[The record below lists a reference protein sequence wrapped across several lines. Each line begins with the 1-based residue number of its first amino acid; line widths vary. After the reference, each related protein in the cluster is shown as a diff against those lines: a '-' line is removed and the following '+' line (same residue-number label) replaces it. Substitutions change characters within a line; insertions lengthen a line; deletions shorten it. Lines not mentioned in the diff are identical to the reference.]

1 MCMNANVVYI
11 LVVLILTWIYF
22 QTRSLKSNEDEYFVL
37 NKSEGVFGLSLS
49 FYASGMGLWIL
60 TSPAEVAWYGLG
72 YDIYGYALSAAT
84 PFVLIYIFGPK
95 IADLL
100 PNGATL
106 AQFVETKYGNI
117 AQKIV
122 SVVAVI
128 YMGAFLV
135 AEFASISFVFESIS
149 SVRGVLVSLLI
160 AITTLAYLFRHGF
173 KASYFTDRIQSYGII
188 FLLAIVLMIWFSQN
202 SISDIVS
209 LANSGGLNSFETF
222 SLKSA
227 LAVIIAV
234 TAAEVFSMGY
244 WQRTFSAENSK
255 VIKQASIYSGTGA
268 FLTILILGIGGAV
281 GAGKGLEVPALSFID
296 QLELNNF
303 TIMLLISLATLL
315 VTSSI
320 DTLENAIASTISL
333 DIIKKKSEEAKLI
346 TLLVVGI
353 ALIISNE
360 VTSIFNVFLVAD
372 LFAACLVF
380 PAFYRIKKSS
390 KDILLVVPFV
400 GSLISAYIFRYVS
413 INPQLNPGGVFIPT
427 DLYGLADLN
436 TFAVALLSSMVITVV
451 ADKVIKYN

>member
-1 MCMNANVVYI
+1 MNANVVYLI
-11 LVVLILTWIYF
+11 VVLILTWIYF

-37 NKSEGVFGLSLS
+37 NKSEGVLGLSLS

-72 YDIYGYALSAAT
+72 FDIYGYALSAAT

-100 PNGATL
+100 PKGATL

-122 SVVAVI
+122 SIVAVI
-128 YMGAFLV
+128 YMGAFLI

-149 SVRGVLVSLLI
+149 SVRGILISLLV

-173 KASYFTDRIQSYGII
+173 KASYFTDRLQSYGII
-188 FLLAIVLMIWFSQN
+188 LLLAIVLTIWLSQN
-202 SISDIVS
+202 SFSELVTY
-209 LANSGGLNSFETF
+209 ANAGGLSSFETF
-222 SLKSA
+222 SFKSA

-255 VIKQASIYSGTGA
+255 AIKQASIFSGIGA

-281 GAGKGLEVPALSFID
+281 GAGKGIESPALSFIE
-296 QLELNNF
+296 QLDLNHF
-303 TIMLLISLATLL
+303 TIILLVSLATLL

-333 DIIKKKSEEAKLI
+333 DILKKTEEAKLI
-346 TLLVVGI
+346 TLLVVC
-353 ALIISNE
+353 ISFVISIE

-390 KDILLVVPFV
+390 KDILLIIPFV
-400 GSLISAYIFRYVS
+400 GSLISVYVYRYLFTDLQV
-413 INPQLNPGGVFIPT
+413 NPGGIFIPT

-436 TFAVALLSSMVITVV
+436 TFAIGLLSSMVITLV
-451 ADKVIKYN
+451 ANKAIK

>member
-1 MCMNANVVYI
+1 MNANVIYLI
-11 LVVLILTWIYF
+11 VVLILTWIYF

-37 NKSEGVFGLSLS
+37 NKSEGVLGLSLS

-72 YDIYGYALSAAT
+72 FDIYGYALSAAT

-100 PNGATL
+100 PKGATL

-122 SVVAVI
+122 SIVAVI
-128 YMGAFLV
+128 YMGAFLI

-149 SVRGVLVSLLI
+149 SVRGILISLLI

-173 KASYFTDRIQSYGII
+173 KASYFTDRLQSYGII
-188 FLLAIVLMIWFSQN
+188 LLLAIVLTIWLSQN
-202 SISDIVS
+202 SLSELVTF
-209 LANSGGLNSFETF
+209 ANAGGLNSFETF
-222 SLKSA
+222 SFKSA

-255 VIKQASIYSGTGA
+255 AIKQASIFSGIGA

-281 GAGKGLEVPALSFID
+281 GAGKGIESPALSFIE
-296 QLELNNF
+296 QLDLNNF
-303 TIMLLISLATLL
+303 TIILLVSLATLL

-333 DIIKKKSEEAKLI
+333 DILKKKSEEAKLI
-346 TLLVVGI
+346 TLLVVCI
-353 ALIISNE
+353 ALVISIE

-390 KDILLVVPFV
+390 KDILLIIPFV
-400 GSLISAYIFRYVS
+400 GSLISVYVYRYLFTDLQV
-413 INPQLNPGGVFIPT
+413 NPGGIFIPT

-436 TFAVALLSSMVITVV
+436 TFAIGLLSSMVITLV
-451 ADKVIKYN
+451 ADKAIK

>member
-1 MCMNANVVYI
+1 MNANVVYFI
-11 LVVLILTWIYF
+11 IILILTWIYF
-22 QTRSLKSNEDEYFVL
+22 QTRNLKSNEDEYFVL
-37 NKSEGVFGLSLS
+37 NKSEGVLGLSLS

-95 IADLL
+95 IAELL

-106 AQFVETKYGNI
+106 AQFVETKYGII

-128 YMGAFLV
+128 YMGAFLI

-202 SISDIVS
+202 SFSDIIS

-281 GAGKGLEVPALSFID
+281 GAGKGLEVPALSFIE

-303 TIMLLISLATLL
+303 TILLLISLATLL

-413 INPQLNPGGVFIPT
+413 IDPQLNPGGVFIPT

-436 TFAVALLSSMVITVV
+436 SFAVALLSSMVITLV
-451 ADKVIKYN
+451 ADKVIK

>member
-1 MCMNANVVYI
+1 MNENVIYL
-11 LVVLILTWIYF
+11 LVVSILTWIYF
-22 QTRSLKSNEDEYFVL
+22 QTRSLKSNENEYFVL
-37 NKSEGVFGLSLS
+37 NKSAGVLGLSLS

-84 PFVLIYIFGPK
+84 PFILIYIFGPK

-100 PNGATL
+100 PKGATL

-122 SVVAVI
+122 SIVAVI
-128 YMGAFLV
+128 YMGAFLI

-149 SVRGVLVSLLI
+149 SVRGILISLLI

-173 KASYFTDRIQSYGII
+173 KASYFTDRLQSYGII
-188 FLLAIVLMIWFSQN
+188 LLLAIVFTIWLSQN
-202 SISDIVS
+202 SLSEIVTF
-209 LANSGGLNSFETF
+209 ANAGGLSSFETF

-255 VIKQASIYSGTGA
+255 AIKQASVFSGIGA
-268 FLTILILGIGGAV
+268 FLTILLLGIGGAV
-281 GAGKGLEVPALSFID
+281 GAGKGIESPSLSFIE
-296 QLELNNF
+296 QLDLNNF
-303 TIMLLISLATLL
+303 TIILLVSLATLL

-333 DIIKKKSEEAKLI
+333 DILKKKSEEAKLI
-346 TLLVVGI
+346 TLLVVCI
-353 ALIISNE
+353 ALVISIE

-390 KDILLVVPFV
+390 KDILLIIPFV
-400 GSLISAYIFRYVS
+400 GSLISVYVYRYLFIDAQV
-413 INPQLNPGGVFIPT
+413 NPGGVFIPT

-436 TFAVALLSSMVITVV
+436 TFAIGLLSSMVITLV
-451 ADKVIKYN
+451 ADKVIK

>member
-1 MCMNANVVYI
+1 MNANVIYLI
-11 LVVLILTWIYF
+11 VVLILTWIYF
-22 QTRSLKSNEDEYFVL
+22 QTRSLKSNENEYFVL
-37 NKSEGVFGLSLS
+37 NKSEGVLGLSLS

-84 PFVLIYIFGPK
+84 PFILIYIFGPK

-100 PNGATL
+100 PKGATL

-122 SVVAVI
+122 SIVAVI
-128 YMGAFLV
+128 YMGAFLI

-149 SVRGVLVSLLI
+149 SVRGILISLLI

-173 KASYFTDRIQSYGII
+173 KASYFTDRLQSYGII
-188 FLLAIVLMIWFSQN
+188 LLLAIVLTIWLSQN
-202 SISDIVS
+202 SLSELVTF
-209 LANSGGLNSFETF
+209 ANAGGLNSFESF

-255 VIKQASIYSGTGA
+255 AIKQASIFSGIGA

-281 GAGKGLEVPALSFID
+281 GAGKGIESPALSFIE
-296 QLELNNF
+296 QLDLNNF
-303 TIMLLISLATLL
+303 TIILLVSLATLL

-333 DIIKKKSEEAKLI
+333 DILKKKSEEAKLI
-346 TLLVVGI
+346 TLLVVC
-353 ALIISNE
+353 ISLVISIE

-390 KDILLVVPFV
+390 KDILLIIPFV
-400 GSLISAYIFRYVS
+400 GSLISVYVYRYLFIDLQV
-413 INPQLNPGGVFIPT
+413 NPGGVFIPT

-436 TFAVALLSSMVITVV
+436 TFAIGLLSSMVITLV
-451 ADKVIKYN
+451 ADKAIK

>member
-1 MCMNANVVYI
+1 MNENVVYLI
-11 LVVLILTWIYF
+11 VVLILTLIYF
-22 QTRSLKSNEDEYFVL
+22 QTKSLKSNENEYFVL
-37 NKSEGVFGLSLS
+37 NKSEGVLGLSLS

-84 PFVLIYIFGPK
+84 PFILIYIFGPK

-100 PNGATL
+100 PKGATL

-122 SVVAVI
+122 SIVAVI
-128 YMGAFLV
+128 YMGAFLI

-149 SVRGVLVSLLI
+149 SVRGILISLLI
-160 AITTLAYLFRHGF
+160 GITTLAYLFRHGF
-173 KASYFTDRIQSYGII
+173 KASYFTDKLQSFGII
-188 FLLAIVLMIWFSQN
+188 FLLSIVFFIWFSQN
-202 SISDIVS
+202 NLSEIMTY
-209 LANSGGLNSFETF
+209 ANAGGLNSFETF

-255 VIKQASIYSGTGA
+255 AIKQASIFSGVGA

-281 GAGKGLEVPALSFID
+281 GAGKGIESPPLSFIE
-296 QLELNNF
+296 QLDLNNF
-303 TIMLLISLATLL
+303 TIILLVSLATLL

-333 DIIKKKSEEAKLI
+333 DILKKKSEEAKLI
-346 TLLVVGI
+346 TLLVVCVS
-353 ALIISNE
+353 LVISIE

-390 KDILLVVPFV
+390 KDILLIIPFV
-400 GSLISAYIFRYVS
+400 GSLISVYVYRYLFIDLQV
-413 INPQLNPGGVFIPT
+413 NPGGVFIPT

-436 TFAVALLSSMVITVV
+436 TFAIGLLSSMVITLV
-451 ADKVIKYN
+451 ADKAIK

>member
-1 MCMNANVVYI
+1 MKANVIYLI
-11 LVVLILTWIYF
+11 VVLILTWIYF

-37 NKSEGVFGLSLS
+37 NKSEGVLGLSLS

-72 YDIYGYALSAAT
+72 YDIYGYALSSAT
-84 PFVLIYIFGPK
+84 PFILIYIFGPK
-95 IADLL
+95 IANLL
-100 PNGATL
+100 PKGATL

-122 SVVAVI
+122 SIVAVI
-128 YMGAFLV
+128 YMGAFLI

-149 SVRGVLVSLLI
+149 SVRGVLISLLI
-160 AITTLAYLFRHGF
+160 AIITLAYLFRHGF
-173 KASYFTDRIQSYGII
+173 KASYFTDRLQSYGII
-188 FLLAIVLMIWFSQN
+188 LLLAIVLTIWLSQN
-202 SISDIVS
+202 SLSELVTY
-209 LANSGGLNSFETF
+209 ANAGGLSTFETF

-255 VIKQASIYSGTGA
+255 AIKQASIFSGIGA

-281 GAGKGLEVPALSFID
+281 GAGKGIESPALSFIE
-296 QLELNNF
+296 QLDLNNF
-303 TIMLLISLATLL
+303 TIILLVSLATLL

-333 DIIKKKSEEAKLI
+333 DILKKKSEEAKLI
-346 TLLVVGI
+346 TLLVVC
-353 ALIISNE
+353 ISLVISIE

-390 KDILLVVPFV
+390 KDILLIIPLV
-400 GSLISAYIFRYVS
+400 GSLISVYVYRYLFIDLQV
-413 INPQLNPGGVFIPT
+413 NPGGVFIPT

-436 TFAVALLSSMVITVV
+436 TFAIGLVSSMVITLV
-451 ADKVIKYN
+451 ADKAIK

>member
-1 MCMNANVVYI
+1 MNANVIYLI
-11 LVVLILTWIYF
+11 VVLILTWIYF

-37 NKSEGVFGLSLS
+37 NKSEGVLGLSLS

-72 YDIYGYALSAAT
+72 YDIYGYALSSAT
-84 PFVLIYIFGPK
+84 PFILIYIFGPK
-95 IADLL
+95 IANLL
-100 PNGATL
+100 PKGATL

-122 SVVAVI
+122 SIVAVI
-128 YMGAFLV
+128 YMGAFLI

-149 SVRGVLVSLLI
+149 SVRGILISLLI
-160 AITTLAYLFRHGF
+160 AIITLAYLFRHGF
-173 KASYFTDRIQSYGII
+173 KASYFTDRLQSYGII
-188 FLLAIVLMIWFSQN
+188 LLLAIVLTIWLSQN
-202 SISDIVS
+202 SLSELVTY
-209 LANSGGLNSFETF
+209 ANAGGLSTFETF

-255 VIKQASIYSGTGA
+255 AIKQASIFSGIGA

-281 GAGKGLEVPALSFID
+281 GAGKGIESPALSFIE
-296 QLELNNF
+296 QLDLNNF
-303 TIMLLISLATLL
+303 TIILLVSLATLL

-333 DIIKKKSEEAKLI
+333 DILKKKSEEAKLI
-346 TLLVVGI
+346 TLLVVC
-353 ALIISNE
+353 ISLVISIE

-390 KDILLVVPFV
+390 KDSLLIIPFI
-400 GSLISAYIFRYVS
+400 GSLISVYVYRYLFIDLQV
-413 INPQLNPGGVFIPT
+413 NPGGVFIPT

-436 TFAVALLSSMVITVV
+436 TFAIGLVSSMVITLV
-451 ADKVIKYN
+451 ADKAIK

>member
-1 MCMNANVVYI
+1 MNANVVYLI
-11 LVVLILTWIYF
+11 VVLILTWIYF
-22 QTRSLKSNEDEYFVL
+22 QTRSLKSNENEYFVL
-37 NKSEGVFGLSLS
+37 NKSEGVLGLSLS

-84 PFVLIYIFGPK
+84 PFILIYIFGPK

-100 PNGATL
+100 PKGATL

-122 SVVAVI
+122 SIVAVI
-128 YMGAFLV
+128 YMGAFLI

-149 SVRGVLVSLLI
+149 SVRGILISLLI

-173 KASYFTDRIQSYGII
+173 KASYFTDRLQSYGII
-188 FLLAIVLMIWFSQN
+188 LLLAIVLTIWLSQN
-202 SISDIVS
+202 SLSELVTY
-209 LANSGGLNSFETF
+209 ANAGGLNSFETF

-255 VIKQASIYSGTGA
+255 AIKQASIFSGIGA

-281 GAGKGLEVPALSFID
+281 GAGKGIESPALSFIE
-296 QLELNNF
+296 QLDLNNF
-303 TIMLLISLATLL
+303 TIILLVSLATLL

-333 DIIKKKSEEAKLI
+333 DILKKKSEEAKLI
-346 TLLVVGI
+346 TLLVVCVS
-353 ALIISNE
+353 LVISIE

-390 KDILLVVPFV
+390 KDILLIIPFV
-400 GSLISAYIFRYVS
+400 GSLISVYVYRYLFIDLQV
-413 INPQLNPGGVFIPT
+413 NPGGVFIPT

-436 TFAVALLSSMVITVV
+436 TFAIGLLSSMVITLV
-451 ADKVIKYN
+451 ANKAIK

>member
-1 MCMNANVVYI
+1 MTANVVYLI
-11 LVVLILTWIYF
+11 VVLILTWIYF

-37 NKSEGVFGLSLS
+37 NKSEGVLGLSLS

-106 AQFVETKYGNI
+106 AQFVETRYGNI
-117 AQKIV
+117 SQKIV
-122 SVVAVI
+122 SLVAVI
-128 YMGAFLV
+128 YMGAFLI

-188 FLLAIVLMIWFSQN
+188 FLLAIVLIIWLSQN

-209 LANSGGLNSFETF
+209 LANAGGLNSFESF

-255 VIKQASIYSGTGA
+255 AIKQASIYSGAGA

-281 GAGKGLEVPALSFID
+281 GAGKGLEVPTLSFID

-303 TIMLLISLATLL
+303 TILLLISLATLL

-372 LFAACLVF
+372 LFASCLVF

-390 KDILLVVPFV
+390 KDILLIVPFV
-400 GSLISAYIFRYVS
+400 GSLISVFTYRYLS
-413 INPQLNPGGVFIPT
+413 IDSQLNPGGVFIPT
-427 DLYGLADLN
+427 DLYGLADLY
-436 TFAVALLSSMVITVV
+436 TFAIALLSSIVITLV
-451 ADKVIKYN
+451 ADKVIK

>member
-1 MCMNANVVYI
+1 MNANIVYLI
-11 LVVLILTWIYF
+11 VVLILTWIYF
-22 QTRSLKSNEDEYFVL
+22 QTRSLKSNENEYFVL
-37 NKSEGVFGLSLS
+37 NKSEGVLGLSLS

-84 PFVLIYIFGPK
+84 PFILIYIFGPK

-100 PNGATL
+100 PKGATL

-122 SVVAVI
+122 SIVAVI
-128 YMGAFLV
+128 YMGAFLI

-149 SVRGVLVSLLI
+149 SVRGILISLLI

-173 KASYFTDRIQSYGII
+173 KASYFTDRLQSYGII
-188 FLLAIVLMIWFSQN
+188 LLLAIVLTIWLSQN
-202 SISDIVS
+202 TLSELVTF
-209 LANSGGLNSFETF
+209 ANAGGLNSFESF
-222 SLKSA
+222 SFKSA

-255 VIKQASIYSGTGA
+255 AIKQASIFSGIGA

-281 GAGKGLEVPALSFID
+281 GAGKGIESPALSFIE
-296 QLELNNF
+296 QLDLNNF
-303 TIMLLISLATLL
+303 TIILLVSLATLL

-333 DIIKKKSEEAKLI
+333 DILKKKSEEAKLI
-346 TLLVVGI
+346 TLLVVCI
-353 ALIISNE
+353 ALVISIE

-390 KDILLVVPFV
+390 KDILLIIPFV
-400 GSLISAYIFRYVS
+400 GSLISVYVYRYLFIDLQV
-413 INPQLNPGGVFIPT
+413 NPGGVFIPT

-436 TFAVALLSSMVITVV
+436 TFAIGLLFSMVITLV
-451 ADKVIKYN
+451 ADKAIK

>member
-1 MCMNANVVYI
+1 MNENVIYL
-11 LVVLILTWIYF
+11 LVISILTWIYF
-22 QTRSLKSNEDEYFVL
+22 QTRSLKSNENEYFVL
-37 NKSEGVFGLSLS
+37 NKSAGVLGLSLS

-84 PFVLIYIFGPK
+84 PFILIYIFGPK

-122 SVVAVI
+122 SIVAVI
-128 YMGAFLV
+128 YMGAFLI

-149 SVRGVLVSLLI
+149 SVRGILISLLI

-173 KASYFTDRIQSYGII
+173 KASYFTDRLQSYGII
-188 FLLAIVLMIWFSQN
+188 LLLAIVFTIWLSQN
-202 SISDIVS
+202 SLSEIVTF
-209 LANSGGLNSFETF
+209 ANAGGLSSFETF

-255 VIKQASIYSGTGA
+255 AIKQASVFSGIGA
-268 FLTILILGIGGAV
+268 FLTILLLGIGGAV
-281 GAGKGLEVPALSFID
+281 GAGKGIESPSLSFIE
-296 QLELNNF
+296 QLDLNNF
-303 TIMLLISLATLL
+303 TIILLVSLATLL

-333 DIIKKKSEEAKLI
+333 DILKKKSEEAKLI
-346 TLLVVGI
+346 TLLVVCI
-353 ALIISNE
+353 ALVISIE

-380 PAFYRIKKSS
+380 PAFYRIKKTS
-390 KDILLVVPFV
+390 KDILLIIPFV
-400 GSLISAYIFRYVS
+400 GSLISVYVYRYLFIDAQV
-413 INPQLNPGGVFIPT
+413 NPGGVFIPT

-436 TFAVALLSSMVITVV
+436 TFAIGLLSSMVITLV
-451 ADKVIKYN
+451 ADKVIK

>member
-1 MCMNANVVYI
+1 MNANVIYVI
-11 LVVLILTWIYF
+11 VVLILTWIYF
-22 QTRSLKSNEDEYFVL
+22 QTRSLKSSEDEYFVL
-37 NKSEGVFGLSLS
+37 NKSEGVLGLSLS

-72 YDIYGYALSAAT
+72 FDIYGYALSAAT

-100 PNGATL
+100 PKGATL

-122 SVVAVI
+122 SIVAVI
-128 YMGAFLV
+128 YMGAFLI

-149 SVRGVLVSLLI
+149 SVRGILISLLI

-173 KASYFTDRIQSYGII
+173 KASYFTDRLQSYGII
-188 FLLAIVLMIWFSQN
+188 LLLAIVLTIWLSQN
-202 SISDIVS
+202 NFSELVAY
-209 LANSGGLNSFETF
+209 ANAGGLGSFETF
-222 SLKSA
+222 SFKSA

-255 VIKQASIYSGTGA
+255 AIKQASIFSGIGA

-281 GAGKGLEVPALSFID
+281 GAGKGIESPALSFIE
-296 QLELNNF
+296 QLDLNNF
-303 TIMLLISLATLL
+303 TIILLVSLATLL

-333 DIIKKKSEEAKLI
+333 DILKKKSEEAKLI
-346 TLLVVGI
+346 TLLVVC
-353 ALIISNE
+353 ISFVISIE

-390 KDILLVVPFV
+390 KDILLIIPFV
-400 GSLISAYIFRYVS
+400 GSLISVYVYRYLFTDLQV
-413 INPQLNPGGVFIPT
+413 NPGGIFIPT

-436 TFAVALLSSMVITVV
+436 TFAIGLLSSIVITLV
-451 ADKVIKYN
+451 ANKAIK

>member
-1 MCMNANVVYI
+1 MNANVVYLI
-11 LVVLILTWIYF
+11 VVLILTWIYF
-22 QTRSLKSNEDEYFVL
+22 QTRSLKSNENEYFVL
-37 NKSEGVFGLSLS
+37 NKSEGVLGLSLS

-84 PFVLIYIFGPK
+84 PFILIYIFGPK

-100 PNGATL
+100 PKGATL

-122 SVVAVI
+122 SIVAVI
-128 YMGAFLV
+128 YMGAFLI

-149 SVRGVLVSLLI
+149 SVRGILISLLI

-173 KASYFTDRIQSYGII
+173 KASYFTDRLQSYGII
-188 FLLAIVLMIWFSQN
+188 LLLAIVLTIWLSQN
-202 SISDIVS
+202 SLSELVTY
-209 LANSGGLNSFETF
+209 ANAGGLGSFETF

-255 VIKQASIYSGTGA
+255 VIKQASIFSGIGA

-281 GAGKGLEVPALSFID
+281 GAGKGIESPALSFIE
-296 QLELNNF
+296 QLDLNNF
-303 TIMLLISLATLL
+303 TIILLVSLATLL

-333 DIIKKKSEEAKLI
+333 DILKKKSEEAKLI
-346 TLLVVGI
+346 TLLVVC
-353 ALIISNE
+353 ISFVISIE

-390 KDILLVVPFV
+390 KDILLIIPFV
-400 GSLISAYIFRYVS
+400 GSLISVYVYRYLFIDLQV
-413 INPQLNPGGVFIPT
+413 NPGGVFIPT

-436 TFAVALLSSMVITVV
+436 TFAIGLLSSMVITLV
-451 ADKVIKYN
+451 ADKAIK

>member
-1 MCMNANVVYI
+1 MNANVIYLI
-11 LVVLILTWIYF
+11 VVLILTWIYF

-37 NKSEGVFGLSLS
+37 NKSEGVLGLSLS

-84 PFVLIYIFGPK
+84 PFILIYIFGPK

-100 PNGATL
+100 PKGATL

-122 SVVAVI
+122 SIVAVI
-128 YMGAFLV
+128 YMGAFLI

-149 SVRGVLVSLLI
+149 SVRGILISLLI

-173 KASYFTDRIQSYGII
+173 KASYFTDRLQSYGII
-188 FLLAIVLMIWFSQN
+188 LLLAIVLTIWLSQN
-202 SISDIVS
+202 SLSELVTF
-209 LANSGGLNSFETF
+209 ANAGGLNSFESF

-255 VIKQASIYSGTGA
+255 AIKQASIFSGIGA

-281 GAGKGLEVPALSFID
+281 GAGKGIESPALSFIE
-296 QLELNNF
+296 QLDLNNF
-303 TIMLLISLATLL
+303 TIILLVSLATLL

-333 DIIKKKSEEAKLI
+333 DILKKKSEEAKLI
-346 TLLVVGI
+346 TLLVVC
-353 ALIISNE
+353 ISLVISIE

-390 KDILLVVPFV
+390 KDILLIIPFV
-400 GSLISAYIFRYVS
+400 GSLISVYVYRYLFIDLQV
-413 INPQLNPGGVFIPT
+413 NPGGVFIPT

-436 TFAVALLSSMVITVV
+436 TFAIGLLSSMVITLV
-451 ADKVIKYN
+451 ADKAIK

>member
-1 MCMNANVVYI
+1 MNENVIYL
-11 LVVLILTWIYF
+11 LVISILTWIYF
-22 QTRSLKSNEDEYFVL
+22 QTRSLKSNENEYFVL
-37 NKSEGVFGLSLS
+37 NKSAGVLGLSLS

-84 PFVLIYIFGPK
+84 PFILIYIFGPK

-122 SVVAVI
+122 SIVAVI
-128 YMGAFLV
+128 YMGAFLI

-149 SVRGVLVSLLI
+149 SVRGILISLLI

-173 KASYFTDRIQSYGII
+173 KASYFTDRLQSYGII
-188 FLLAIVLMIWFSQN
+188 LLLAIVFTIWLSQN
-202 SISDIVS
+202 SLSEIVTF
-209 LANSGGLNSFETF
+209 ANAGGLSSFETF

-255 VIKQASIYSGTGA
+255 AIKQASVFSGIGA
-268 FLTILILGIGGAV
+268 FLTILLLGIGGAV
-281 GAGKGLEVPALSFID
+281 GAGKGIESPSLSFIE
-296 QLELNNF
+296 QLDLNNF
-303 TIMLLISLATLL
+303 TIILLVSLATLL

-333 DIIKKKSEEAKLI
+333 DILKKKSEEAKLI
-346 TLLVVGI
+346 TLLVVCI
-353 ALIISNE
+353 ALVISIE

-390 KDILLVVPFV
+390 KDILLIIPFV
-400 GSLISAYIFRYVS
+400 GSLISVYVYRYLFIDIQV
-413 INPQLNPGGVFIPT
+413 NPGGVFIPT

-436 TFAVALLSSMVITVV
+436 TFAIGFLSSMVITLV
-451 ADKVIKYN
+451 ADKVIK

>member
-1 MCMNANVVYI
+1 MNANVIYLI
-11 LVVLILTWIYF
+11 VVLILTWIYF

-37 NKSEGVFGLSLS
+37 NKSEGVLGLSLS

-72 YDIYGYALSAAT
+72 FDIYGYALSAAT

-100 PNGATL
+100 PKGATL

-122 SVVAVI
+122 SIVAVI
-128 YMGAFLV
+128 YMGAFLI

-149 SVRGVLVSLLI
+149 SVRGILISLLI

-173 KASYFTDRIQSYGII
+173 KASYFTDRLQSYGII
-188 FLLAIVLMIWFSQN
+188 LLLAIVLTIWLSQN
-202 SISDIVS
+202 SFSELVTY
-209 LANSGGLNSFETF
+209 ANAGGLSSFETF
-222 SLKSA
+222 SFKSA

-255 VIKQASIYSGTGA
+255 AIKQASIFSGIGA

-281 GAGKGLEVPALSFID
+281 GAGKGIESPALSFIE
-296 QLELNNF
+296 QLDLNHF
-303 TIMLLISLATLL
+303 TIVLLVSLATLL

-333 DIIKKKSEEAKLI
+333 DILKRKSEEAKLI
-346 TLLVVGI
+346 TLLVVC
-353 ALIISNE
+353 ISFVISIE

-390 KDILLVVPFV
+390 KDILLIIPFV
-400 GSLISAYIFRYVS
+400 GSLISVYVYRYLF
-413 INPQLNPGGVFIPT
+413 IDLQINPGGVFIPT

-436 TFAVALLSSMVITVV
+436 TFAIGLLSSMIITLV
-451 ADKVIKYN
+451 ANKAIK

>member
-1 MCMNANVVYI
+1 MNANIVYLI
-11 LVVLILTWIYF
+11 VVLILTWIYF
-22 QTRSLKSNEDEYFVL
+22 QTRSLKSNENEYFVL
-37 NKSEGVFGLSLS
+37 NKSEGVLGLSLS

-84 PFVLIYIFGPK
+84 PFILIYIFGPK

-100 PNGATL
+100 PKGATL

-122 SVVAVI
+122 SIVAVI
-128 YMGAFLV
+128 YMGAFLI

-149 SVRGVLVSLLI
+149 SVRGILISLLI

-173 KASYFTDRIQSYGII
+173 KASYFTDRLQSYGII
-188 FLLAIVLMIWFSQN
+188 LLLAIVLTIWLSQN
-202 SISDIVS
+202 SLSQLVTF
-209 LANSGGLNSFETF
+209 ANTGGLNSFETF

-255 VIKQASIYSGTGA
+255 AIKQASIFSGIGA

-281 GAGKGLEVPALSFID
+281 GAGKGIESPALSFIQ
-296 QLELNNF
+296 QLDLNNF
-303 TIMLLISLATLL
+303 TIILLVSLATLL

-333 DIIKKKSEEAKLI
+333 DILKKKTEEAKLI
-346 TLLVVGI
+346 TLLVVCV
-353 ALIISNE
+353 ALVVSIE

-380 PAFYRIKKSS
+380 PAFYRVKKSS
-390 KDILLVVPFV
+390 KDILLIVPFI
-400 GSLISAYIFRYVS
+400 GSLISVYLFRYLF
-413 INPQLNPGGVFIPT
+413 IDLQINPGGIFIPT

-436 TFAVALLSSMVITVV
+436 TFAIGLLSSIVITLV
-451 ADKVIKYN
+451 ADKAIK

>member
-1 MCMNANVVYI
+1 MNANVVYLI
-11 LVVLILTWIYF
+11 VVLILTWIYF
-22 QTRSLKSNEDEYFVL
+22 QTRSLKSNENEYFVL
-37 NKSEGVFGLSLS
+37 NKSEGVLGLSLS

-84 PFVLIYIFGPK
+84 PFILIYIFGPK

-100 PNGATL
+100 PKGATL

-122 SVVAVI
+122 SIVAVI
-128 YMGAFLV
+128 YMGAFLI

-149 SVRGVLVSLLI
+149 SVRGILISLLI

-173 KASYFTDRIQSYGII
+173 KASYFTDRLQSYGII
-188 FLLAIVLMIWFSQN
+188 LLLAIVLTIWLSQN
-202 SISDIVS
+202 SFSELVTY
-209 LANSGGLNSFETF
+209 ANAGGLSSFETF

-255 VIKQASIYSGTGA
+255 AIKQASIFSGIGA

-281 GAGKGLEVPALSFID
+281 GAGKGIESPALSFIE
-296 QLELNNF
+296 QLDLNNF
-303 TIMLLISLATLL
+303 TIILLVSLATLL

-333 DIIKKKSEEAKLI
+333 DILKKKSEEAKLI
-346 TLLVVGI
+346 TLLVVCI
-353 ALIISNE
+353 ALVISIE

-390 KDILLVVPFV
+390 KDILLIIPFV
-400 GSLISAYIFRYVS
+400 GSLISVYVYRYLFTDLQV
-413 INPQLNPGGVFIPT
+413 NPGGIFIPT

-436 TFAVALLSSMVITVV
+436 TFAIGLLSSMVITLV
-451 ADKVIKYN
+451 ANKAIK

>member
-1 MCMNANVVYI
+1 MNANVIYLI
-11 LVVLILTWIYF
+11 VVLILTWIYF

-37 NKSEGVFGLSLS
+37 NKSEGVLGLSLS

-84 PFVLIYIFGPK
+84 PFILIYIFGPK

-100 PNGATL
+100 PKGATL

-122 SVVAVI
+122 SIVAVI
-128 YMGAFLV
+128 YMGAFLI

-149 SVRGVLVSLLI
+149 SVRGILISLLI

-173 KASYFTDRIQSYGII
+173 KASYFTDRLQSYGII
-188 FLLAIVLMIWFSQN
+188 LLLAIVLTIWLSQN
-202 SISDIVS
+202 SLSELVTY
-209 LANSGGLNSFETF
+209 ANAGGLGSFETF

-255 VIKQASIYSGTGA
+255 AIKQASIFSGIGA

-281 GAGKGLEVPALSFID
+281 GAGKGIESPALSFIE
-296 QLELNNF
+296 QLDLNNF
-303 TIMLLISLATLL
+303 TIILLVSLATLL

-333 DIIKKKSEEAKLI
+333 DILKKKSEEAKLI
-346 TLLVVGI
+346 TLLVVCI
-353 ALIISNE
+353 ALVISIE

-390 KDILLVVPFV
+390 KDILLIIPFV
-400 GSLISAYIFRYVS
+400 GSLISVYVYRYLFIDLQV
-413 INPQLNPGGVFIPT
+413 NPGGVFIPT

-436 TFAVALLSSMVITVV
+436 TFAIGLLSSMVITLV
-451 ADKVIKYN
+451 ADKAIK

>member
-1 MCMNANVVYI
+1 MNANVIYLI
-11 LVVLILTWIYF
+11 VVLILTWIYF
-22 QTRSLKSNEDEYFVL
+22 QTRSLKSNENEYFVL
-37 NKSEGVFGLSLS
+37 NKSEGVLGLSLS

-84 PFVLIYIFGPK
+84 PFILIYIFGPK

-100 PNGATL
+100 PKGATL

-122 SVVAVI
+122 SIVAVI
-128 YMGAFLV
+128 YMGAFLI

-149 SVRGVLVSLLI
+149 SVRGILISLLI

-173 KASYFTDRIQSYGII
+173 KASYFTDRLQSYGII
-188 FLLAIVLMIWFSQN
+188 LLLAIVLTIWLSQN
-202 SISDIVS
+202 SLSELVTY
-209 LANSGGLNSFETF
+209 ANAGGLGSFETF

-255 VIKQASIYSGTGA
+255 AIKQASIFSGIGA

-281 GAGKGLEVPALSFID
+281 GAGKGIESPALSFIE
-296 QLELNNF
+296 QLDLNNF
-303 TIMLLISLATLL
+303 TIILLVSLATLL

-333 DIIKKKSEEAKLI
+333 DILKKKSEEAKLI
-346 TLLVVGI
+346 TLLVVC
-353 ALIISNE
+353 ISLVISIE

-390 KDILLVVPFV
+390 KDTLLIIPFV
-400 GSLISAYIFRYVS
+400 GSLISVYVYRYLFIDLQV
-413 INPQLNPGGVFIPT
+413 NPGGIFIPT

-436 TFAVALLSSMVITVV
+436 TFAIGLLSSMVITLV
-451 ADKVIKYN
+451 ADKAIK

>member
-1 MCMNANVVYI
+1 MNANVIYLI
-11 LVVLILTWIYF
+11 VVLILTWIYF
-22 QTRSLKSNEDEYFVL
+22 QTRSLKSSEDEYFVL
-37 NKSEGVFGLSLS
+37 NKSEGVLGLSLS

-84 PFVLIYIFGPK
+84 PFILIYIFGPK

-100 PNGATL
+100 PKGATL

-122 SVVAVI
+122 SIVAVI
-128 YMGAFLV
+128 YMGAFLI

-149 SVRGVLVSLLI
+149 SVRGILISLLI

-173 KASYFTDRIQSYGII
+173 KASYFTDRLQSYGII
-188 FLLAIVLMIWFSQN
+188 LLLAIVLTIWLSQN
-202 SISDIVS
+202 SLSELVTY
-209 LANSGGLNSFETF
+209 ANAGGLGSFETF

-255 VIKQASIYSGTGA
+255 AIKQASIFSGIGA

-281 GAGKGLEVPALSFID
+281 GAGKGIESPALSFIE
-296 QLELNNF
+296 QLDLNNF
-303 TIMLLISLATLL
+303 TIILLVSLATLL

-333 DIIKKKSEEAKLI
+333 DILKKKSEEAKLI
-346 TLLVVGI
+346 TLLVVC
-353 ALIISNE
+353 ISLVISIE

-390 KDILLVVPFV
+390 KDILLIIPFV
-400 GSLISAYIFRYVS
+400 GSLISVYVYRYLFIDLQV
-413 INPQLNPGGVFIPT
+413 NPGGVFIPT

-436 TFAVALLSSMVITVV
+436 TFAIGLLSSMVFTLV
-451 ADKVIKYN
+451 ADKAIK

>member
-1 MCMNANVVYI
+1 MNANIVYLI
-11 LVVLILTWIYF
+11 VVLILTWIYF
-22 QTRSLKSNEDEYFVL
+22 QTRSLKSNENEYFVL
-37 NKSEGVFGLSLS
+37 NKSDGVLGLSLS

-84 PFVLIYIFGPK
+84 PFILIYIFGPK

-100 PNGATL
+100 PKGATL

-122 SVVAVI
+122 SIVAVI
-128 YMGAFLV
+128 YMGAFLI

-149 SVRGVLVSLLI
+149 SVRGILISLLI

-173 KASYFTDRIQSYGII
+173 KASYFTDRLQSYGII
-188 FLLAIVLMIWFSQN
+188 LLLAIVLTIWLSQN
-202 SISDIVS
+202 SLSELVTY
-209 LANSGGLNSFETF
+209 ANAGGLSSFETF

-255 VIKQASIYSGTGA
+255 AIKQASIFSGIGA
-268 FLTILILGIGGAV
+268 LLTILILGIGGAV
-281 GAGKGLEVPALSFID
+281 GAGKGIESPALSFIE
-296 QLELNNF
+296 QLDLNNF
-303 TIMLLISLATLL
+303 TIILLVSLATLL

-333 DIIKKKSEEAKLI
+333 DILKKKSEEAKLI
-346 TLLVVGI
+346 TLLVVCVS
-353 ALIISNE
+353 LVISIE

-390 KDILLVVPFV
+390 KDILLIIPFV
-400 GSLISAYIFRYVS
+400 GSLISVYIYRYLFIDLQV
-413 INPQLNPGGVFIPT
+413 NPGGVFIPT
-427 DLYGLADLN
+427 DLYGLADVN
-436 TFAVALLSSMVITVV
+436 TFAIGLLSSMVITLV
-451 ADKVIKYN
+451 ADKAIK

>member
-1 MCMNANVVYI
+1 MNANVVYLI
-11 LVVLILTWIYF
+11 VVLILTWIYF
-22 QTRSLKSNEDEYFVL
+22 QTRSLKSSEDEYFVL
-37 NKSEGVFGLSLS
+37 NKSEGVLGLSLS

-84 PFVLIYIFGPK
+84 PFILIYIFGPK

-100 PNGATL
+100 PKGATL

-122 SVVAVI
+122 SIVAVI
-128 YMGAFLV
+128 YMGAFLI

-149 SVRGVLVSLLI
+149 SVRGILISLLI

-173 KASYFTDRIQSYGII
+173 KASYFTDRLQSYGII
-188 FLLAIVLMIWFSQN
+188 LLLAIVLTIWLSQN
-202 SISDIVS
+202 SLSE
-209 LANSGGLNSFETF
+209 LLTYANAGGLGSFETF

-255 VIKQASIYSGTGA
+255 AIKQASIFSGIGA

-281 GAGKGLEVPALSFID
+281 GAGKGIESPALSFIE
-296 QLELNNF
+296 QLDLNNF
-303 TIMLLISLATLL
+303 TIILLVSLATLL

-333 DIIKKKSEEAKLI
+333 DILKKKSEEAKLI
-346 TLLVVGI
+346 TLLVVC
-353 ALIISNE
+353 ISLVISIE

-390 KDILLVVPFV
+390 KDILLIIPFV
-400 GSLISAYIFRYVS
+400 GSLISVYVYRYLFLDLQV
-413 INPQLNPGGVFIPT
+413 NPGGVFIPT

-436 TFAVALLSSMVITVV
+436 TFAIGLLSSMVFTLV
-451 ADKVIKYN
+451 ADKAIK